1 MDPLL
6 KFFIDRVQR
15 TYFSNFPLYKSA
27 DNRYTGVFMKHQ
39 LNTRFMLIEQDCAIA
54 QLNCIGPNDKPINI
68 EDLQRLCRVS
78 QSAIVLDRFVR
89 SIHLLNLMAE
99 PERWRIVYLP
109 VTQALITGVETGHGQ
124 VFGEIL
130 KQLGLRSTQFCIL
143 LPDTLRQDPLRF
155 EQVTQAYQ
163 YHGFATTEWH
173 ALKLADQ
180 TQI

>member
-15 TYFSNFPLYKSA
+15 TYFSDFPLYKNA

-39 LNTRFMLIEQDCAIA
+39 LNTHLTLIEPDCAIA
-54 QLNCIGPNDKPINI
+54 QLKCISPSGGNINI
-68 EDLQRLCRVS
+68 ESLQRLCRVS

-89 SIHLLNLMAE
+89 SVHLLNLMTE
-99 PERWRIVYLP
+99 PDRWRLVYLP
-109 VTQALITGVETGHGQ
+109 VTQALITGVESDHGR

-130 KQLGLRSTQFCIL
+130 AQLGLRSTQFSIL
-143 LPDTLRQDPLRF
+143 LPDSLRQDRQRF

-163 YHGFATTEWH
+163 RNGFATTEWS
-173 ALKLADQ
+173 ALQPARQALG
-180 TQI
+180 